1 MLDEYDELLRD
12 TSWHMS
18 RVVITEDDGRVSLR
32 VEATS
37 TESERV
43 ALCFDGVVELAF
55 RQESGFPLDLQI
67 IDMGDAGWEGVTFKV
82 TDPEHGIASFW
93 CAEFRIEVGNPDE

>member
-1 MLDEYDELLRD
+1 VSSAIDEYDKLLRD
-12 TSWHMS
+12 ASWRMS
-18 RVVITEDDGRVSLR
+18 RVVITDDDGQVSLR
-32 VEATS
+32 VEARS

-43 ALCFDGVVELAF
+43 ALCFDGVVQLVF

-82 TDPEHGIASFW
+82 TDPGNDIASFW
-93 CAEFRIEVGNPDE
+93 CAEFRIEQM